1 MNIIPMSFD
10 LSKYKDKLE
19 NMNVFEEHVFSAKG
33 RAKLKKIDEIW
44 GKIKEELVKATV
56 DDGKNFNPIKFY
68 KNELFHQLE
77 LTIQDIF
84 GFRYVE
90 IIPHPEKAYS
100 KSKDKMFVYVN
111 AYTSMYPNRFAIDGI
126 ITDAGFF
133 DKSKSMQMFMTVGLP
148 LIQMLEP
155 EELTAVFLHEM
166 GHNLDPSTY
175 NINYK
180 DMNDYVKYLLDTDIN
195 KKKKEQ
201 NSSIK
206 KTWLEKLITLS
217 TNNVE
222 TMKKSSKGF
231 IAKAIK
237 KSLNFID
244 NIIFSLNKFLA
255 TLKFKN
261 PFNSNLDKVIDKL
274 VTATKQNIKEKGVFS
289 KFNSSEAFA
298 DNFPRMYG
306 YDKYLITSSKK
317 IDKENDED
325 LMKAIYGKDVFN
337 RANIEKIR
345 SQFFAI
351 VIQDTIN
358 DVHKTDI
365 HRYYSLLKEYYKD
378 LKDKTIPAEIKKSIQ
393 KDLDGMIKLGDV
405 YFKSPDQ
412 VKNKIY
418 ASIFN
423 AIKEVDPEAVAEMPD
438 APKENHELSSFL
450 KMVK

>member
-1 MNIIPMSFD
+1 MNIVPINFD
-10 LSKYKDKLE
+10 LSKYKDKLK

-44 GKIKEELVKATV
+44 NKIKEELAKETV
-56 DDGKNFNPIKFY
+56 DNGKKFNPIKFC

-90 IIPHPEKAYS
+90 IFPKIEKVYDE
-100 KSKDKMFVYVN
+100 SKDKMFVYVN
-111 AYTSMYPNRFAIDGI
+111 ACTVMPPNRFAIDGI

-133 DKSKSMQMFMTVGLP
+133 DKSKSMKMYMIVGLP
-148 LIQMLEP
+148 LIQMLES

-166 GHNLDPSTY
+166 GHNLDPAMY

-180 DMNDYVKYLLDTDIN
+180 DMNDYVKYILDTDRD
-195 KKKKEQ
+195 KKKKE
-201 NSSIK
+201 NNNVK
-206 KTWLEKLITLS
+206 KTPWLEKIITLS
-217 TNNVE
+217 TNNTE
-222 TMKKSSKGF
+222 TIKKSSKGF
-231 IAKAIK
+231 IVKAIK

-244 NIIFSLNKFLA
+244 KMILNLSKFLY

-274 VTATKQNIKEKGVFS
+274 VKATKENIKKKGIFS
-289 KFNSSEAFA
+289 KYNSSEAFA

-306 YDKYLITSSKK
+306 YDKYLVKASSKMN
-317 IDKENDED
+317 KENEETN
-325 LMKAIYGKDVFN
+325 MKDIYGKNVFN

-351 VIQDTIN
+351 VIQDSID
-358 DVHKTDI
+358 DVHRTDI

-378 LKDKTIPAEIKKSIQ
+378 LKDKTIPADIKKSIQ
-393 KDLDGMIKLGDV
+393 KDLDEMIKLGDI

-423 AIKEVDPEAVAEMPD
+423 AIKEVDPEAITEMPD